1 MKKKLTAF
9 LLSALLLLS
18 LVGCTQSQTSEAT
31 VPEATV
37 AETAAPETTA
47 AETAAET
54 TAEATEAADYLTSIS
69 GTYVELFPELSKPEY
84 RSIWTT
90 AAAPLVGEENAEATT
105 DMLLGMCMAEI
116 YGPEA
121 TEKYTADPN
130 AMAFDCYFLGGVKT
144 FVIDGHTITGL
155 DDQGKEVFSH
165 TYEAMDVDNE
175 NGFIFYKSTDEGSG
189 QFSYFA
195 FSPDS
200 MDTTYHLEFRYA
212 EEESDLQSWYEG
224 SFAYWNAAAIAAD
237 YDQATME
244 NVINLF
250 AQENLAGQE

>member
-9 LLSALLLLS
+9 LLSALFLLS
-18 LVGCTQSQTSEAT
+18 LVGCTQSQTAVT
-31 VPEATV
+31 TAPETTV
-37 AETAAPETTA
+37 AETAAPETA
-47 AETAAET
+47 AES
-54 TAEATEAADYLTSIS
+54 TAEAAEVADYLTTIG

-84 RSIWTT
+84 RSLWTA
-90 AAAPLVGEENAEATT
+90 AAAPLVGEENAEAAT
-105 DMLLGMCMAEI
+105 DMLLGMCTAEI

-121 TEKYTADPN
+121 AEKYAADPN

-165 TYEAMDVDNE
+165 TYDAMNVDNE
-175 NGFIFYKSTDEGSG
+175 NGFIFYKRQDEGSG
-189 QFSYFA
+189 QFTYFA

-212 EEESDLQSWYEG
+212 QEESDLQSWFEG
-224 SFAYWNAAAIAAD
+224 NFAYWNAAAIAAD

-250 AQENLAGQE
+250 VQENLAGQE

>member
-18 LVGCTQSQTSEAT
+18 LVGCTQRQTAVT
-31 VPEATV
+31 TAPETTV
-37 AETAAPETTA
+37 AETAAPETA
-47 AETAAET
+47 AES
-54 TAEATEAADYLTSIS
+54 TAEAAEVADYLTTIG

-84 RSIWTT
+84 RSLWTA
-90 AAAPLVGEENAEATT
+90 AAAPLVGEENAEAAT
-105 DMLLGMCMAEI
+105 DMLLGMCTAEI

-121 TEKYTADPN
+121 AEKYAADPN

-165 TYEAMDVDNE
+165 TYDAMNVDNE
-175 NGFIFYKSTDEGSG
+175 NGFIFYKSQDEGSG
-189 QFSYFA
+189 QFTYFA

-212 EEESDLQSWYEG
+212 QEESDLQSWFEG
-224 SFAYWNAAAIAAD
+224 NFAYWNAAAIAAD

-250 AQENLAGQE
+250 VQENLAGQE

>member
-9 LLSALLLLS
+9 LLSALFLLS
-18 LVGCTQSQTSEAT
+18 LVGCTQSQTAVT
-31 VPEATV
+31 TAPETTV
-37 AETAAPETTA
+37 AETAAPETA
-47 AETAAET
+47 AES
-54 TAEATEAADYLTSIS
+54 TAEAAEVADYLTTIG

-84 RSIWTT
+84 RSLWTA
-90 AAAPLVGEENAEATT
+90 AAAPLVGEENAEAAT
-105 DMLLGMCMAEI
+105 DMLLGMCTAEI

-121 TEKYTADPN
+121 AEKYAADPN

-165 TYEAMDVDNE
+165 TYDAMNVDNE
-175 NGFIFYKSTDEGSG
+175 NGFIFYKSQDEGSG
-189 QFSYFA
+189 QFTYFA

-212 EEESDLQSWYEG
+212 QEESDLQSWFEG
-224 SFAYWNAAAIAAD
+224 NFAYWNAAAIAAD

-250 AQENLAGQE
+250 VQENLAGQE

>member
-9 LLSALLLLS
+9 LLSALFLLS
-18 LVGCTQSQTSEAT
+18 LVGCTQSQTAETTIPETT
-31 VPEATV
+31 VT
-37 AETAAPETTA
+37 ETAAPETA
-47 AETAAET
+47 AKS
-54 TAEATEAADYLTSIS
+54 TAEAAEAADYLTTIG

-84 RSIWTT
+84 RSLWTA
-90 AAAPLVGEENAEATT
+90 AAAPLVGEENAEAAT
-105 DMLLGMCMAEI
+105 DMLLGMCTAEI

-121 TEKYTADPN
+121 AEKYAADPN

-165 TYEAMDVDNE
+165 TYDAMNVDNE
-175 NGFIFYKSTDEGSG
+175 NGFIFYKSQDEGSG
-189 QFSYFA
+189 QFTYFA

-212 EEESDLQSWYEG
+212 QEESDLQSWFEG
-224 SFAYWNAAAIAAD
+224 NFAYWNAAAIAAD

-250 AQENLAGQE
+250 VQENLAGQE

>member
-18 LVGCTQSQTSEAT
+18 LVGCTQSQTAVT
-31 VPEATV
+31 TAPETTV
-37 AETAAPETTA
+37 AETAPETTA
-47 AETAAET
+47 VETAAET
-54 TAEATEAADYLTSIS
+54 TAEATEAADYLASIS
-69 GTYVELFPELSKPEY
+69 GTYVELFPEMSKPEY
-84 RSIWTT
+84 RSLWT
-90 AAAPLVGEENAEATT
+90 AAVAPLVGEENAESAT
-105 DMLLGMCMAEI
+105 DMLLGMCTAEI

-121 TEKYTADPN
+121 AEKYAADPN
-130 AMAFDCYFLGGVKT
+130 AMAFDCYFLG
-144 FVIDGHTITGL
+144 
-155 DDQGKEVFSH
+155 KEVFSH
-165 TYEAMDVDNE
+165 TYDAMNVDNE
-175 NGFIFYKSTDEGSG
+175 NGFIFYKSQDEGSG

-212 EEESDLQSWYEG
+212 QEESDLQSWFEG
-224 SFAYWNAAAIAAD
+224 NFAYWNAAAIAAD
-237 YDQATME
+237 YDQPTRE

>member
-18 LVGCTQSQTSEAT
+18 LVGCTQSQTAETTIPETT
-31 VPEATV
+31 VT
-37 AETAAPETTA
+37 ETAAPETA
-47 AETAAET
+47 AKS
-54 TAEATEAADYLTSIS
+54 TAEAAEAADYLTTIG

-84 RSIWTT
+84 RSLWTA
-90 AAAPLVGEENAEATT
+90 AAAPLVGEENAEAAT
-105 DMLLGMCMAEI
+105 DMLLGMCTAEI

-121 TEKYTADPN
+121 AEKYAADPN

-165 TYEAMDVDNE
+165 TYDAMNVDNE
-175 NGFIFYKSTDEGSG
+175 NGFIFYKSQDEGSG
-189 QFSYFA
+189 QFTYFA

-212 EEESDLQSWYEG
+212 QEESDLQSWFEG
-224 SFAYWNAAAIAAD
+224 NFAYWNAAAIAAD

-250 AQENLAGQE
+250 VQENLAGQE

>member
-9 LLSALLLLS
+9 LLSALFLLS
-18 LVGCTQSQTSEAT
+18 LVGCTQSQTAVT
-31 VPEATV
+31 TAPETTV
-37 AETAAPETTA
+37 AETAAPETA
-47 AETAAET
+47 AES
-54 TAEATEAADYLTSIS
+54 TAEAAEVADYLTTIG

-84 RSIWTT
+84 RSLWTA
-90 AAAPLVGEENAEATT
+90 AAAPLVGEENAEAAT
-105 DMLLGMCMAEI
+105 DMLLGMCTAEI

-121 TEKYTADPN
+121 AEKYAADPN
-130 AMAFDCYFLGGVKT
+130 AMAFDCYFLDGVKT

-165 TYEAMDVDNE
+165 TYDAMNVDNE
-175 NGFIFYKSTDEGSG
+175 NGFIFYKSQDEGSG

-212 EEESDLQSWYEG
+212 QEESDLQSWFEG
-224 SFAYWNAAAIAAD
+224 NFAYWNAAAIAAD

-250 AQENLAGQE
+250 VQENLAGQK

>member
-18 LVGCTQSQTSEAT
+18 LVGCTQRQTAVT
-31 VPEATV
+31 T
-37 AETAAPETTA
+37 APETTA
-47 AETAAET
+47 AETAPETTAVETAAET
-54 TAEATEAADYLTSIS
+54 TAEATETADYLASIS

-84 RSIWTT
+84 RSLWT
-90 AAAPLVGEENAEATT
+90 AVVAPLVGEENAESTT
-105 DMLLGMCMAEI
+105 DMLLGMCTAEI

-121 TEKYTADPN
+121 AEKYAADPN

-165 TYEAMDVDNE
+165 TYDAMNVDNE
-175 NGFIFYKSTDEGSG
+175 NGFIFYKSQDEGSG

-212 EEESDLQSWYEG
+212 QEESDLQSWFEG
-224 SFAYWNAAAIAAD
+224 NFAYWNAAAIAAD
-237 YDQATME
+237 YDQPTME
-244 NVINLF
+244 NVITLF

>member
-9 LLSALLLLS
+9 LLSALFLLS
-18 LVGCTQSQTSEAT
+18 LVGCTQSQTAETTIPETT
-31 VPEATV
+31 VT
-37 AETAAPETTA
+37 ETAAPETA
-47 AETAAET
+47 AKS
-54 TAEATEAADYLTSIS
+54 TAEAAEAADYLTTIG

-84 RSIWTT
+84 RSLWTA
-90 AAAPLVGEENAEATT
+90 AAAPLVGEENAEAAT
-105 DMLLGMCMAEI
+105 DMLLGMCTAEI

-121 TEKYTADPN
+121 AEKYAADPN

-165 TYEAMDVDNE
+165 TYDAMNVDNE
-175 NGFIFYKSTDEGSG
+175 NGFIFYKSQDEGSG
-189 QFSYFA
+189 QFTYFA

-212 EEESDLQSWYEG
+212 QEESDLQSWFEG
-224 SFAYWNAAAIAAD
+224 NFAYWNAAAIAAD

-250 AQENLAGQE
+250 VQENLAGQK

>member
-9 LLSALLLLS
+9 LLSALFLLS
-18 LVGCTQSQTSEAT
+18 LVGCTQSQTAETTILETT
-31 VPEATV
+31 VT
-37 AETAAPETTA
+37 ETAAPETA
-47 AETAAET
+47 AES
-54 TAEATEAADYLTSIS
+54 TAEAAEAADYLTTIG

-84 RSIWTT
+84 RSLWTA
-90 AAAPLVGEENAEATT
+90 AAAPLVGEENAEAAT
-105 DMLLGMCMAEI
+105 DMLLGMCTAEI

-121 TEKYTADPN
+121 AEKYAADPN

-165 TYEAMDVDNE
+165 TYDAMNVDNE
-175 NGFIFYKSTDEGSG
+175 NGFIFYKSQDEGSG
-189 QFSYFA
+189 QFTYFA

-212 EEESDLQSWYEG
+212 QEESDLQSWFEG
-224 SFAYWNAAAIAAD
+224 NFAYWNAAAIAAD

-250 AQENLAGQE
+250 VQENLAGQK